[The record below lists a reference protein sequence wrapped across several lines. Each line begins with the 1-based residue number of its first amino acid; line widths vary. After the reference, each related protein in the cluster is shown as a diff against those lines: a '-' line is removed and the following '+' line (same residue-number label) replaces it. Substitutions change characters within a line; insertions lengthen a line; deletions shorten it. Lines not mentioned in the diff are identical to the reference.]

1 MPIKFGS
8 YTMDLI
14 TWVFIPDEVID
25 FTPFINASIITIK
38 PGVYWN
44 GLTIPSLKM
53 FIYARFVIIQ
63 GKDFVNVVEYPP
75 TMQSIELDNTSIT
88 TIDNLPGTVEHII
101 LTNNIRLF
109 HVNFPPHL
117 HRLDCYR
124 QSLDI
129 IRITSMLVRLSL
141 YRCTF
146 NRITGLHPSIDYNLD
161 VLYIRDCD
169 SPYPSITNL
178 DHGDKS
184 LIRQYIL
191 EMYKINRQLHVE
203 ECMPFVEMRI
213 KAQHVSYDANSS
225 NALRAMQIQSNY
237 PRRIT
242 EFIIGIN
249 G

>member
-14 TWVFIPDEVID
+14 TWLFIPDEVID
-25 FTPFINASIITIK
+25 FTPFINASILIIK

-53 FIYARFVIIQ
+53 FIYARFLSIQ
-63 GKDFVNVVEYPP
+63 GKDFVEVVEYPP
-75 TMQSIELDNTSIT
+75 TMQSIELDNTYIT
-88 TIDNLPGTVEHII
+88 TLDNLPGTVEHLI
-101 LTNNIRLF
+101 LTNNNSLF
-109 HVNFPPHL
+109 YVNFPPHL

-124 QSLDI
+124 QSLDT
-129 IRITSMLVRLSL
+129 IRITSRLVRLSL

-146 NRITGLHPSIDYNLD
+146 NRIIGLHPSMNNNLY

-213 KAQHVSYDANSS
+213 KAQTVSYDVNSS
-225 NALRAMQIQSNY
+225 NALRAMQLQSNY

-242 EFIIGIN
+242 EFIVGIN